1 MRNPFLLKVLVMVLW
16 LNEISK
22 LNLYRDLLLKS
33 TGNGAEEFE
42 KLISF
47 DKSISFTTS
56 GNGAMEL

>member
-1 MRNPFLLKVLVMVLW
+1 MRFQNSTH
-16 LNEISK
+16 IGTC
-22 LNLYRDLLLKS
+22 YLLLNS

>member
-1 MRNPFLLKVLVMVLW
+1 MVLW